1 MLAPTSLQAPQHQLD
16 LPEALGALI
25 VHLLWTDARE
35 WDARR
40 RLRREDAL
48 AFADALA
55 RILPDETRES
65 LERLRDREA
74 A

>member
-1 MLAPTSLQAPQHQLD
+1 MTAPDTQHAPHHELD
-16 LPEALGALI
+16 VPEALGALI
-25 VHLLWTDARE
+25 VHLLWADALE

-55 RILPDETRES
+55 RILPADTRDA
-65 LERLRDREA
+65 LERIRDRKA